1 MPYEHGVQLDAHS
14 GSWRVQ
20 RSEGAQDVRN
30 KSIAPPQED
39 AEEVWPCLVSL
50 HQPHT
55 DVKQAEGEAA
65 QCSRLV
71 ALDVDGGKIN
81 GGKAVRVEYLLKWE
95 AGGA

>member
-1 MPYEHGVQLDAHS
+1 MPHEHGVELHAHS

-30 KSIAPPQED
+30 KSIAPPQEY
-39 AEEVWPCLVSL
+39 AEEVWPCLVGL
-50 HQPHT
+50 HQPHA
-55 DVKQAEGEAA
+55 DVKQAEGEAP
-65 QCSRLV
+65 QRSRLV

-81 GGKAVRVEYLLKWE
+81 GGKAVSVEYLVKWE

>member
-1 MPYEHGVQLDAHS
+1 MPHEHGVQLHAHS

-20 RSEGAQDVRN
+20 RSEGAQYIRN
-30 KSIAPPQED
+30 ESVAPPQED
-39 AEEVWPCLVSL
+39 AQKVWPCLVGL
-50 HQPHT
+50 HQPHA

-81 GGKAVRVEYLLKWE
+81 GGKAVSVEYLVKWE